1 LSEIAILVASLP
13 CPDSVSAFPGLP
25 TRDVNELGRTFP
37 GSLSFPAPEPNPVSA
52 LKPAQMVALANV
64 ALLAE
69 ECAHPRFGKR
79 TPLGTVVVTVNA
91 GYE

>member
-1 LSEIAILVASLP
+1 MTPEQRIA
-13 CPDSVSAFPGLP
+13 
-25 TRDVNELGRTFP
+25 REH
-37 GSLSFPAPEPNPVSA
+37 
-52 LKPAQMVALANV
+52 V

-79 TPLGTVVVTVNA
+79 TPFGSVVLTVNA